1 MIIAFSGGKG
11 GTGKSTVSTN
21 IAVLLENF
29 ALVDLDVE
37 APDDHILLSTG
48 LVKVKDVNLFQPVF
62 NHEACL
68 ACGRCVDACHDNAII
83 SGRDGKPILIPELCG
98 GCRGCKL
105 VCPSEEAIEEGKRLV
120 GKIYENVTPY
130 GFPLITGELLEGEE
144 KTYKV
149 LLETR
154 KYALNKYSDLIFDT
168 AAGAGNS
175 IFKALEDVDLV
186 VAVTEPTPFG
196 MRDLQKILE
205 VTKQL
210 GRKTVVVI
218 NRSGTG
224 DESLVEDLCNKYGVK
239 IAGRIPY
246 SKNIIKSYFENK
258 PIVTTS
264 LPEAEIFKNL
274 KDRILEEACR

>member
-21 IAVLLENF
+21 IAVLLEYF

-37 APDDHILLSTG
+37 APDDHILLSTE

-62 NHEACL
+62 NHDACF
-68 ACGRCVDACHDNAII
+68 ACGRCLDACHDSAII

-105 VCPSEEAIEEGKRLV
+105 ICPSEEAIKEGGKFV
-120 GKIYENVTPY
+120 GRIYENLTPY

-144 KTYKV
+144 KTYRV

-154 KYALNKYSDLIFDT
+154 RYAVGKYEKLIFDT

-175 IFKALEDVDLV
+175 IFKALEGVDVV

-196 MRDLQKILE
+196 VRDLEKILE
-205 VTKQL
+205 VTKRL
-210 GRKTVVVI
+210 ERRTVVVI

-224 DESLVEDLCNKYGVK
+224 DESVVESLCDRYGVK
-239 IAGRIPY
+239 LIGRIPY
-246 SKNIIKSYFENK
+246 SENVMKSYFENR
-258 PIVTTS
+258 PIVKTD
-264 LPEAEIFKNL
+264 LPEAEVFKEL
-274 KDRILEEACR
+274 KDRILEEACK